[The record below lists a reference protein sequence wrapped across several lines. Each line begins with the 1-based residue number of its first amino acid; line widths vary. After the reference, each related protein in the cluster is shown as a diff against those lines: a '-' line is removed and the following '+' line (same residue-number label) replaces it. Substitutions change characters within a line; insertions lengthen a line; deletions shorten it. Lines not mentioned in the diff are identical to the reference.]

1 MALRTKMRGLR
12 AALGASLATAMGAG
26 SALAQTESLREGL
39 EIIGAPQPGGM
50 GFQPGVTALA
60 LDIRALDTF
69 LLVIVT
75 AIVLFVTALLA
86 WTIFKHNAKA
96 NPTPAS
102 FTHNTKIEV
111 AWTIVPLLIL
121 VVIGAFSLPVL
132 FRQQTIPEADV
143 VVKATGYQWYWGY
156 EYPEEGIDFLSV
168 MLAEDQLAEYGYT
181 RDEHLLATDAA
192 MVVPTGQTV
201 VVQVTAADV
210 IHSWTV
216 PAFGVKQDGV
226 PGRLAEL
233 WFEVEEGREGVYFGQ
248 CSELCGSGHAYMP
261 ITVFAV
267 TPEEYE
273 AWLAGEAQE
282 FASAG
287 GMRAPRVLELAAAE

>member
-1 MALRTKMRGLR
+1 MMFCKRVIGLS
-12 AALGASLATAMGAG
+12 AGMGAG
-26 SALAQTESLREGL
+26 FAAMAASAQTAGMRDGL
-39 EIIGAPQPGGM
+39 EIIGAPEPGGM
-50 GFQPGVTALA
+50 GFQAGVTELA
-60 LDIRALDTF
+60 RDIRALDTF
-69 LLVIVT
+69 LLVIMT
-75 AIVLFVTALLA
+75 AIVVFVLALMVWA
-86 WTIFKHNAKA
+86 MVKHNRRA
-96 NPTPAS
+96 NPEPAT

-111 AWTIVPLLIL
+111 TWTVVPLLIL

-132 FRQQTIPEADV
+132 FKQQTIPEADV

-156 EYPEEGIDFLSV
+156 EYPEHGISYESF
-168 MLAEDQLAEYGYT
+168 MLQEDELADYGYGP
-181 RDEHLLATDAA
+181 DEYLLATDTA

-233 WFEVEEGREGVYFGQ
+233 WFEIDPGQEGVYFGQ
-248 CSELCGSGHAYMP
+248 CSELCGVSHAYMP

-273 AWLAGEAQE
+273 AWINGEAQE
-282 FASAG
+282 FASTG
-287 GMRAPRVLELAAAE
+287 TRAPAVLELASAD